1 MDKLNKE
8 IINTMDDLNCN
19 KKMKE
24 FLEKIL
30 EYELEQYNSGNP
42 DSKVISGNKYKELI
56 ADYAKWGRL
65 WL

>member
-1 MDKLNKE
+1 MDNLNKE
-8 IINTMDDLNCN
+8 IINTMNDLNCD

-56 ADYAKWGRL
+56 ADYAK
-65 WL
+65 

>member
-56 ADYAKWGRL
+56 ADYAK
-65 WL
+65 

>member
-1 MDKLNKE
+1 
-8 IINTMDDLNCN
+8 MDDLNCN

-56 ADYAKWGRL
+56 ADYAK
-65 WL
+65 